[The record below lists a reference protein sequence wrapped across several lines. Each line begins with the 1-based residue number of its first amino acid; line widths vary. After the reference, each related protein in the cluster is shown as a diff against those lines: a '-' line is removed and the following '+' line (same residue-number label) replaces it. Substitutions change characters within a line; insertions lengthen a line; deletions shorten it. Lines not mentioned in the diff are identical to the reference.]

1 MSELINNREV
11 RGQHESD
18 LPSAQLLNVQRQTV
32 LKQLIKELHDGQSI
46 HDVKERFR
54 EAVGHISVAEISQ
67 LEQALMEEE
76 GIPVSEVQ
84 RLCSVHAEMF
94 KGSIDDIHRPAAGAP
109 EEQPG
114 HPVHTFKMENRAIE
128 RLVQFTLSL
137 HMDRFR
143 REPDEAQRI
152 QLLEDMNLL
161 YDVDKHY
168 SRKENLLFPFL
179 EKYGIHGP
187 TQVMWG
193 VDDGIR
199 LGLKEIKGLL
209 THYRPTAPTN
219 GHTEIERTVHGS
231 HPAKH
236 TAAQETSN
244 QDQAVAATAAVEHSV
259 HAEDMVQSVSAED
272 LLGLMERVLQEV
284 TDMIFKEE
292 HILLPMALETLTE
305 DEWLQIARESAEI
318 GYCLVSPE
326 QEWIPERAPEPEMQ
340 HLSAEQQ
347 ALAGESDEEKGSL
360 PPLQDGLV
368 RMGTGILS
376 IHQLETMLNHL
387 PVDLTFIDE
396 NDVVR
401 YFSHGKERIFARTR
415 AVIGRTVQNCHP
427 PQSVHVVNELLAD
440 FKAGR
445 KDAEDFWIPL
455 KDKFV
460 YIRYFA
466 VRDAEGTYM
475 GTLEFTQNIK
485 PIQELSGQKRIL
497 S

>member
-11 RGQHESD
+11 RGQHEGD
-18 LPSAQLLNVQRQTV
+18 LSAEHILNAQRQTV
-32 LKQLIKELHDGQSI
+32 LKQLIKELHDGQSV

-143 REPDEAQRI
+143 RESDEAQRI
-152 QLLEDMNLL
+152 QLLEDMSLL

-199 LGLKEIKGLL
+199 LGIKEIKALL
-209 THYRPTAPTN
+209 TGYRTDTAEST
-219 GHTEIERTVHGS
+219 IR
-231 HPAKH
+231 
-236 TAAQETSN
+236 
-244 QDQAVAATAAVEHSV
+244 
-259 HAEDMVQSVSAED
+259 SVSADD

-326 QEWIPERAPEPEMQ
+326 QEWIPERAPEPGMK
-340 HLSAEQQ
+340 HPSAAPEAATDS
-347 ALAGESDEEKGSL
+347 ALEEGSL

-445 KDAEDFWIPL
+445 KDDEDFWIPL

-485 PIQELSGQKRIL
+485 PIQELTGQKRIL